1 MPNINEQA
9 LKIALS
15 IDDALAKESLDNLE
29 TKVIDFEKNVNTIIQ
44 KVFSETVLKIQ
55 DHMKVIDSSFA
66 NITASYNTTN
76 VAMKQ
81 AEDLTKQMQGLNLLN
96 LQTFKKHTKAF
107 ADYSTAYNKYAKE
120 HKKDNLIVKDD
131 LKQAVALDKNIKILN
146 KDLDNKNKLHKDQN
160 EYLQTD
166 NVLLQALI
174 KPLNN
179 IIGHVREYAMTTEGS
194 IKFWKMIISSV
205 LEADQATENF
215 ITTNYRLYGSQ
226 YELVHQSRM
235 LSAEIGVTEEKAIEA
250 YKALA
255 NVSTPIAQ
263 MDALAVS
270 IAKASTYLGVSIDQL
285 AEFSRQNR
293 VAGGSVEEA
302 ERMLN
307 MSAAMMKQFGLNSSE
322 VGKILTG
329 TKMSVDDLTLSFGKI
344 TASGKIVN
352 NVYKEQMMVL
362 AGFAKQMGR
371 STEAAASLFE
381 ANASAMNK
389 MRLSKILGRNID
401 AENYGAAVDS
411 IGLKLN
417 ELGIDLEKLNDPKL
431 SPTERARMEQ
441 MALGRASI
449 FGIKTTE
456 EMMIALERAKMLRK
470 EGVKGA
476 TDFEKIMEVNAKVAK
491 EMADPFNEAN
501 NTITRQLA
509 ILQNTIHS
517 LLADAFMEFK
527 DPFIDFLKMVN
538 SVAVPVF
545 KMLAS
550 VIKGIAIPLKLI
562 AIPIK
567 MAIGAF
573 NGLITAIKKAR
584 ETSYYAEFIVTLLEN
599 LGEIG
604 GWLTGI
610 VGKLGGAFIGFTMIA
625 RTLGLGPIGL
635 GFSLLASGIYL
646 AYENWDLL
654 VKALKDNFPTEMIDW
669 LKSFR
674 DMLYSFNIEYWTENW
689 EKALAL
695 LVAATAIGAIALIK
709 TITMLKTRILS
720 MFDVIDTGASK
731 TSTKTT
737 NVVQKM
743 SKSITDTFTS
753 LIDSVI
759 KIATRLV
766 DGFRSIVKS
775 IGDVL
780 VTVSEIIL
788 KVAKNIGKALH
799 ELVRYIKPKDVLIF
813 MGMAAAM
820 YIFAKAAQVIAQ
832 NLWPTV
838 IAMGAMVLAFYLFGK
853 ALVAV
858 TKGLANPQAIVG
870 TAILVVAMLALSA
883 AAWILAKAFEVVL
896 VAITNVYQPL
906 IALIEAFANNSAVQV
921 LATGTAFAAAL
932 GLVGVAAGL
941 AVTPLTLISFP
952 LGWLAGL
959 NGMNLLML
967 GLGVAALAKGLL
979 IISGVDYSKVDTAY
993 RSIKAMSKDVVDV
1006 AANFIVGAPAIA
1018 AFGMSLGTLGSGAN
1032 SAAGGIAALN
1042 AVDYKGFSAGIIGLG
1057 TELSANV
1064 DTIVSP
1070 ITLIAESIERLNSA
1084 ITEFMSKS
1092 IDNIS
1097 KLAPAI
1103 KDITG
1108 AMQVKPIKSEM
1119 VVESKIPTTVVGG
1132 DTNKPQGDGSI
1143 SELRDTMVRFMEQAK
1158 KMDDTKIA
1166 IMNEQL
1172 AAMAGGA
1179 RTNMTTEYNSW
1190 IN

>member
-76 VAMKQ
+76 AAMQQ
-81 AEDLTKQMQGLNLLN
+81 AENITKQMQGLNLLN

-107 ADYSTAYNKYAKE
+107 ADYSVAYNKYAKE

-146 KDLDNKNKLHKDQN
+146 KDLNNKNELHKDQN

-215 ITTNYRLYGSQ
+215 ITTNFRLYGSQ

-344 TASGKIVN
+344 TASGKIVS
-352 NVYKEQMMVL
+352 NVYKEQMIIL

-371 STEAAASLFE
+371 STEAATSLFE

-389 MRLSKILGRNID
+389 VRLSKILGRDID
-401 AENYGAAVDS
+401 AENYGAAVDA

-491 EMADPFNEAN
+491 EMADPFSEAN

-517 LLADAFMEFK
+517 LVADAFMEFK
-527 DPFIDFLKMVN
+527 EPFIAFLKMVN

-550 VIKGIAIPLKLI
+550 VIKGIAIPLKFI
-562 AIPIK
+562 VIPIK

-584 ETSYYAEFIVTLLEN
+584 ESSPYIDN
-599 LGEIG
+599 LINNFETMGEYGEVVIG
-604 GWLTGI
+604 I
-610 VGKLGGAFIGFTMIA
+610 IGKLGGALIGFKMIA
-625 RTLGLGPIGL
+625 RTLGVSFGPIGL
-635 GFSLLASGIYL
+635 GLSLLAAGIVL
-646 AYENWDLL
+646 VYENWDFLIKKFKEFAPTW
-654 VKALKDNFPTEMIDW
+654 VIDGLKM
-669 LKSFR
+669 LR
-674 DMLYSFNIEYWTENW
+674 DAIYSINIEYWTKNW
-689 EKALAL
+689 EAAMVL
-695 LVAATAIGAIALIK
+695 LVSSTFLASVGMFKIFS
-709 TITMLKTRILS
+709 MLKTRLLNIPNIVGS
-720 MFDVIDTGASK
+720 

-737 NVVQKM
+737 NIVQKF
-743 SKSITDTFTS
+743 SKSITDAFTS
-753 LIDSVI
+753 LIDSVV
-759 KIATRLV
+759 KIATKLV
-766 DGFRSIVKS
+766 DGFSSIVKS
-775 IGDVL
+775 MGGVL
-780 VTVSEIIL
+780 VEISAIIL
-788 KVAKNIGKALH
+788 KVAENIGKALY
-799 ELVRYIKPKDVLIF
+799 ELVRYLKPKDIIIF
-813 MGMAAAM
+813 IGMAAAM

-979 IISGVDYSKVDTAY
+979 IISGVDYSKVDSAY

-1018 AFGMSLGTLGSGAN
+1018 AFGVSLGTLGSGAN

-1132 DTNKPQGDGSI
+1132 DTNKAQGDGSM

>member
-1 MPNINEQA
+1 
-9 LKIALS
+9 
-15 IDDALAKESLDNLE
+15 
-29 TKVIDFEKNVNTIIQ
+29 
-44 KVFSETVLKIQ
+44 
-55 DHMKVIDSSFA
+55 
-66 NITASYNTTN
+66 
-76 VAMKQ
+76 
-81 AEDLTKQMQGLNLLN
+81 
-96 LQTFKKHTKAF
+96 
-107 ADYSTAYNKYAKE
+107 
-120 HKKDNLIVKDD
+120 
-131 LKQAVALDKNIKILN
+131 
-146 KDLDNKNKLHKDQN
+146 
-160 EYLQTD
+160 
-166 NVLLQALI
+166 
-174 KPLNN
+174 
-179 IIGHVREYAMTTEGS
+179 
-194 IKFWKMIISSV
+194 
-205 LEADQATENF
+205 
-215 ITTNYRLYGSQ
+215 
-226 YELVHQSRM
+226 
-235 LSAEIGVTEEKAIEA
+235 
-250 YKALA
+250 
-255 NVSTPIAQ
+255 
-263 MDALAVS
+263 
-270 IAKASTYLGVSIDQL
+270 
-285 AEFSRQNR
+285 
-293 VAGGSVEEA
+293 
-302 ERMLN
+302 
-307 MSAAMMKQFGLNSSE
+307 
-322 VGKILTG
+322 
-329 TKMSVDDLTLSFGKI
+329 
-344 TASGKIVN
+344 
-352 NVYKEQMMVL
+352 
-362 AGFAKQMGR
+362 
-371 STEAAASLFE
+371 
-381 ANASAMNK
+381 
-389 MRLSKILGRNID
+389 
-401 AENYGAAVDS
+401 
-411 IGLKLN
+411 
-417 ELGIDLEKLNDPKL
+417 
-431 SPTERARMEQ
+431 
-441 MALGRASI
+441 
-449 FGIKTTE
+449 
-456 EMMIALERAKMLRK
+456 
-470 EGVKGA
+470 
-476 TDFEKIMEVNAKVAK
+476 
-491 EMADPFNEAN
+491 
-501 NTITRQLA
+501 
-509 ILQNTIHS
+509 
-517 LLADAFMEFK
+517 
-527 DPFIDFLKMVN
+527 
-538 SVAVPVF
+538 
-545 KMLAS
+545 MLAS
-550 VIKGIAIPLKLI
+550 VIKGIAIPLKLS

-584 ETSYYAEFIVTLLEN
+584 ETSYDAEFIVTLLEN

-646 AYENWDLL
+646 VYENWDLL
-654 VKALKDNFPTEMIDW
+654 VKALKDNFPTEIIDW
-669 LKSFR
+669 LKYFR
-674 DMLYSFNIEYWTENW
+674 DMLYSFNIEYWSKNW
-689 EKALAL
+689 QISMAL

-709 TITMLKTRILS
+709 TFTMLKTRILS
-720 MFDVIDTGASK
+720 MFDAIDTGASK

-906 IALIEAFANNSAVQV
+906 ISLIEAFANNSAVQV